1 MCRIEL
7 RLKWL
12 QLTEAWFTLV
22 AAGNPR
28 KANMVQ
34 SCKLWRWLN
43 LRWGKRPKACARPIF
58 GGSKGETASWPRTW
72 CRFCRPGKRRSREA
86 RQEIQAP
93 HKWQSVQ
100 RKQLCNCLTKHR
112 LAKKYKDVLG
122 TWIVVPSVI
131 CSAWNI
137 WADLSCNDSVTLVEL
152 GWVKG
157 HKSLGALFEGVL

>member
-1 MCRIEL
+1 MCRIVL

-43 LRWGKRPKACARPIF
+43 LRRGKRPKACAPPIF

-72 CRFCRPGKRRSREA
+72 CRFCPPGKRRRREA

-100 RKQLCNCLTKHR
+100 RKQLCNLQTAMSNVLSVHRKQLCNCLTKHR
-112 LAKKYKDVLG
+112 LAKIQGCPGDVDSGTVRHMFRVKY
-122 TWIVVPSVI
+122 
-131 CSAWNI
+131 
-137 WADLSCNDSVTLVEL
+137 LSWFEL
-152 GWVKG
+152 QW
-157 HKSLGALFEGVL
+157 